1 MSNKGTNPQKGAT
14 MSVNKNISVY
24 TKLGVRPIINGRGCI
39 TIHGGKTMSQTVVA
53 SMLEAS
59 KSCVLFEDLMEKAC
73 EKIATLTGVEGAF
86 ISSGAASGL
95 FISGAACLTGKDSN
109 AIEILPTV
117 KSGKNHF
124 IISTVDEHSYVHQA
138 FRACGG
144 QLVEVG
150 TNFSVSK
157 EDYEEAITDKT
168 AGLVFFY
175 GSQTKEELKE
185 IIEVG
190 RQHSVPVVVDC
201 AAQIPPKS
209 NLTDLVKMGADLVV
223 YSGGKGIGGPQ
234 CTGLILGK
242 KELIEA
248 CRLNGNPNSAI
259 GRSMKVGKEE
269 IIGLLTAIE
278 ELMSNDE
285 ESLIKEWV
293 AWCDTIVQGANGYSG
308 VLAKT
313 IQPYSHMA
321 GGAHS
326 PASPTV
332 EIDFRNSTFDADY
345 VRNKLE
351 NADTPIMVSTEPW
364 ETELTEAK
372 DDVIVLGPG
381 ALQKGEPEIIAE
393 ELKQILTNR

>member
-1 MSNKGTNPQKGAT
+1 
-14 MSVNKNISVY
+14 
-24 TKLGVRPIINGRGCI
+24 
-39 TIHGGKTMSQTVVA
+39 
-53 SMLEAS
+53 
-59 KSCVLFEDLMEKAC
+59 
-73 EKIATLTGVEGAF
+73 
-86 ISSGAASGL
+86 
-95 FISGAACLTGKDSN
+95 
-109 AIEILPTV
+109 
-117 KSGKNHF
+117 
-124 IISTVDEHSYVHQA
+124 
-138 FRACGG
+138 
-144 QLVEVG
+144 
-150 TNFSVSK
+150 
-157 EDYEEAITDKT
+157 
-168 AGLVFFY
+168 
-175 GSQTKEELKE
+175 
-185 IIEVG
+185 
-190 RQHSVPVVVDC
+190 
-201 AAQIPPKS
+201 
-209 NLTDLVKMGADLVV
+209 
-223 YSGGKGIGGPQ
+223 
-234 CTGLILGK
+234 
-242 KELIEA
+242 
-248 CRLNGNPNSAI
+248 
-259 GRSMKVGKEE
+259 MKVGKEE